1 MSRNKGTR
9 NTPQEIIDKIV
20 EEHSEGKTIKE
31 LSEEY
36 QKPFKTVKN
45 MITRENNKKKSSEKK
60 IRKYRGRKPAK
71 TLQEYKYENKRLK
84 MENELLR
91 DFLSLIERK

>member
-1 MSRNKGTR
+1 MPRRKGTL
-9 NTPQEIIDKIV
+9 NTPQKIIDEIV
-20 EEHSEGKTIKE
+20 GKHREGESIKSLAE
-31 LSEEY
+31 KY
-36 QKPFKTVKN
+36 NKPFKTIKN
-45 MITRENNKKKSSEKK
+45 MCTRENNKL
-60 IRKYRGRKPAK
+60 RNHNVPTQRGRKPAK